1 MGGWSAGGCSAADA
15 GCVRCCGGRWGV
27 GERQGIGGPV
37 QACAAGASD
46 SLPLL
51 MRTCGLPPASP
62 PLSPHPFPTS
72 QAGAGTSTSGGSC
85 CFPPCYFRASCRWW
99 PSTSSAPAC
108 CARCPTE
115 TRWACGRV
123 GACWEGAVRGRRW
136 REGGTAGCCDAP
148 YRLHP
153 ELSEA
158 SPFVLAPP
166 AQPRNRLDIFL
177 PRKHWRREGP
187 RPTVVFVTGGAW
199 TIGYKAW
206 GALLARRL
214 SQRGV
219 LVFCLDYRNFP
230 QVGAVGALV
239 RPPWGALR
247 VSHVGGRPGNGC
259 TSRARQCCCCCPQT
273 NPVPHHPPA
282 HPPPPPLPPPRPT
295 RMPTPWCLH
304 HHSPAAHPLRPPH
317 HHSHAGQRAGHAG
330 GRQRRHRLGAAA
342 RGRLW
347 RRRRPRGP
355 SGGPVGGGAAGGA
368 GAHRA
373 GVGVWLE
380 GWAGRGGETPMQGED
395 EGDATVGL
403 PVVVW

>member
-1 MGGWSAGGCSAADA
+1 MKGTYRRHPSGGWRRTLNASLLEDDFALPRSVRSCCSPQRRRQRCHHRCELEGPRGGCCRPHPPPTRRRRAVLARVPPSLPAPCSLPYEPPPRRPLEEWWGARIRDTLLITRLAAQLWTYLGLGGWGGCGGVRDVGGWSAGGCSAADA

-199 TIGYKAW
+199 TIGYKASCSIVW
-206 GALLARRL
+206 
-214 SQRGV
+214 
-219 LVFCLDYRNFP
+219 
-230 QVGAVGALV
+230 
-239 RPPWGALR
+239 
-247 VSHVGGRPGNGC
+247 SHV
-259 TSRARQCCCCCPQT
+259 SLQFLLS
-273 NPVPHHPPA
+273 VF
-282 HPPPPPLPPPRPT
+282 PR
-295 RMPTPWCLH
+295 
-304 HHSPAAHPLRPPH
+304 
-317 HHSHAGQRAGHAG
+317 
-330 GRQRRHRLGAAA
+330 
-342 RGRLW
+342 
-347 RRRRPRGP
+347 
-355 SGGPVGGGAAGGA
+355 
-368 GAHRA
+368 
-373 GVGVWLE
+373 
-380 GWAGRGGETPMQGED
+380 
-395 EGDATVGL
+395 
-403 PVVVW
+403 